1 MERNGENAWE
11 PFTSPAYLATPG
23 TDFTF
28 LGDFLG
34 VAEQWIDGELRIRQ
48 AAAQDLSQAIEA
60 RGDKTYWAKVREE
73 TAWDEAAV
81 VAIHFPGILYGSVI
95 ISAHTLMEHGLCR
108 LLSLYRVLWDKP
120 AKEPRGLCNIA
131 EQLDLILRSK
141 DWPSLLATAEW
152 QQIKQWTE
160 VRNALAH
167 ASGYLDDTVVL
178 ASLQAT
184 LGLEFEDTGMGLQ
197 DEWEIQLTADNCIT
211 MVKDIKA
218 LFDWL
223 QTQEQEHSTKRSAES
238 E

>member
-95 ISAHTLMEHGLCR
+95 ISAHTLMERGLH
-108 LLSLYRVLWDKP
+108 LLLGLYRVLWDSP
-120 AKEPRGLCNIA
+120 AKECWGLSNIA
-131 EQLDLILRSK
+131 KQLDDILQSQG
-141 DWPSLLATAEW
+141 WPSLFATR
-152 QQIKQWTE
+152 QWKRIDRWRE
-160 VRNALAH
+160 VRNALVH
-167 ASGYLDDTVVL
+167 ATGLVRDKDTV
-178 ASLQAT
+178 ARLQND
-184 LGLEFEDTGMGLQ
+184 LGLEFEETGMGVM
-197 DEWEIQLTADNCIT
+197 DEWEIRLTGDNCVA
-211 MVKDIKA
+211 MFNDIKA

-223 QTQEQEHSTKRSAES
+223 QTQERHYLTQGLG
-238 E
+238 